1 MLAQEKVGYGED
13 TGMAAM
19 SRSEREK
26 FLAAVHVGA
35 ISIARPDGPPLTVPV
50 WCQYEPGGEVRVQ
63 TGPESLKY
71 RLLDAAREF
80 SLLVQDETPPYKY
93 VSVSGPVVAVEQET
107 SQQDRE
113 SMARRY
119 FDGEALAGYLKAIE
133 GSRIVT
139 LRMRP
144 QRWHSTDLS

>member
-1 MLAQEKVGYGED
+1 MLAQEKVDNGED

-26 FLAAVHVGA
+26 FLAAVHVG
-35 ISIARPDGPPLTVPV
+35 
-50 WCQYEPGGEVRVQ
+50 
-63 TGPESLKY
+63 
-71 RLLDAAREF
+71 
-80 SLLVQDETPPYKY
+80 
-93 VSVSGPVVAVEQET
+93 GPVVAIEQET
-107 SQQDRE
+107 AQPDRE

-139 LRMRP
+139 IRMRP
-144 QRWHSTDLS
+144 QRWNSSDQS

>member
-1 MLAQEKVGYGED
+1 
-13 TGMAAM
+13 MAVM

-35 ISIARPDGPPLTVPV
+35 ISIARPDAPPLTVPV
-50 WCQYEPGGEVRVQ
+50 WYQYQPGGEVFVQ

-93 VSVSGPVVAVEQET
+93 VSVSGPVVSIESDTTQP
-107 SQQDRE
+107 DRE
-113 SMARRY
+113 AMARRY
-119 FDGEALAGYLKAIE
+119 FDGDALDGYLKAIE
-133 GSRIVT
+133 GIRIVT
-139 LRMRP
+139 IRMRP
-144 QRWHSTDLS
+144 QRWNSSDQS

>member
-1 MLAQEKVGYGED
+1 MLAQEKVNYGED

-19 SRSEREK
+19 SRSDREK

-35 ISIARPDGPPLTVPV
+35 ISIARPDGPPL
-50 WCQYEPGGEVRVQ
+50 
-63 TGPESLKY
+63 
-71 RLLDAAREF
+71 
-80 SLLVQDETPPYKY
+80 
-93 VSVSGPVVAVEQET
+93 
-107 SQQDRE
+107 
-113 SMARRY
+113 MARRY

-133 GSRIVT
+133 GSRMVT

>member
-1 MLAQEKVGYGED
+1 
-13 TGMAAM
+13 MAAM
-19 SRSEREK
+19 NVAEREA
-26 FLAAVHVGA
+26 FLAGLHVGA

-50 WCQYEPGGEVRVQ
+50 WYRYEPGGDVRVH
-63 TGPESLKY
+63 TGPESLKF
-71 RLLDAAREF
+71 RLVDAAREF

-93 VSVSGPVVAVEQET
+93 VSVSGPVVAVEPET
-107 SQQDRE
+107 SQSDRE

-119 FDGEALAGYLKAIE
+119 YDGEALAGYLKAIE
-133 GSRIVT
+133 GRPIVT